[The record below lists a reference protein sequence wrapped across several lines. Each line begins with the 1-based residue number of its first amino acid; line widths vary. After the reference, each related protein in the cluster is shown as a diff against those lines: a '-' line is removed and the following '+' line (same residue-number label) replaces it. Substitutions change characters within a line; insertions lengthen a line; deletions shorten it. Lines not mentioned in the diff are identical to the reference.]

1 MIRRERTFP
10 RYVNQRNFTLAV
22 AAAILAAIGGFFA
35 YEFKF
40 LRSPNLEV
48 AAPAHDLAT
57 LERSIDIRGQTD
69 PEADVTLNG
78 RPLYSGETGEFSER
92 LHLVNGVNRLEFVS
106 RSPKSEARSD
116 VRAYMMRGG
125 PPPSQYSQR
134 GVWPRSLTR

>member
-106 RSPKSEARSD
+106 RSPAGRATAVTRYVVAR
-116 VRAYMMRGG
+116 
-125 PPPSQYSQR
+125 
-134 GVWPRSLTR
+134 